1 MKVRSR
7 DKQMAKELFFSV
19 IIRTENMYGTGGVMF
34 SANKFKGFIAND
46 YLEGSYNEENGL
58 LRFDLYEGI
67 GATNELFENP
77 QYVFKS
83 AMVEIDELE
92 LPSAYFLQS
101 TSNESITIN
110 IVERISDMKKI
121 QYIKEQTDRAYKY
134 MMPKI

>member
-1 MKVRSR
+1 MEE
-7 DKQMAKELFFSV
+7 KQMAKELFFSV
-19 IIRTENMYGTGGVMF
+19 IVRTENMYGTGGVMF

-92 LPSAYFLQS
+92 LPCAFVLKDTLQ
-101 TSNESITIN
+101 EDVIIH
-110 IVERISDMKKI
+110 IEKKISDMNKI
-121 QYIKEQTDRAYKY
+121 KYIKEQTERAYKY
-134 MMPKI
+134 MTPTI

>member
-1 MKVRSR
+1 
-7 DKQMAKELFFSV
+7 MAKELFFSV
-19 IIRTENMYGTGGVMF
+19 IVRTENMYGTGGVMF
-34 SANKFKGFIAND
+34 SDNKFKGFIANN
-46 YLEGSYNEENGL
+46 YLYGSYNEENGL